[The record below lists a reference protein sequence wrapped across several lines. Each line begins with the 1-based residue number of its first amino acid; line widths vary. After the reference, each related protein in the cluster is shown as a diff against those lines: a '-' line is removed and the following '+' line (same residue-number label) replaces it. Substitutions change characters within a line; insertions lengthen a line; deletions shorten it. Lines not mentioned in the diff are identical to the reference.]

1 MLQCNIK
8 SPILLSDDPPRVAE
22 TILAD
27 PITEYAPADDV
38 AAVAGI
44 RERPP
49 PGITAMPEATVTAT
63 KPKARPTA
71 ASAGDETTRYSAS
84 FDMPKFELPKFEIP
98 KLEVP
103 AAFREFAEK
112 GVTQAKDNWEKLK
125 AVTEE
130 ATDVLE
136 DSYTKASKGATD
148 YSLKLIE
155 ASRTNANAAFDF
167 VASLLTVK
175 SVAEVVE
182 LSTAHARKQ
191 FDTFSEQA
199 KDLTTFAHK
208 VATETVE
215 PIKEGVT
222 GAFRKVA

>member
-1 MLQCNIK
+1 M
-8 SPILLSDDPPRVAE
+8 A
-22 TILAD
+22 
-27 PITEYAPADDV
+27 
-38 AAVAGI
+38 
-44 RERPP
+44 
-49 PGITAMPEATVTAT
+49 EATVTAT

-71 ASAGDETTRYSAS
+71 ASSTESSESPKFGVSG
-84 FDMPKFELPKFEIP
+84 FDIPKFELPKFEIP

-125 AVTEE
+125 AATEE

-136 DSYTKASKGATD
+136 DSYAKASKGTAD
-148 YSLKLIE
+148 YSLMLIE
-155 ASRTNANAAFDF
+155 AGRTNANAAFDF
-167 VASLLTVK
+167 ASSLMTVK
-175 SVAEVVE
+175 SLSEVVE

-199 KDLTTFAHK
+199 KDLTTFAQK
-208 VATETVE
+208 VATATVE

-222 GAFRKVA
+222 SAFRKVA